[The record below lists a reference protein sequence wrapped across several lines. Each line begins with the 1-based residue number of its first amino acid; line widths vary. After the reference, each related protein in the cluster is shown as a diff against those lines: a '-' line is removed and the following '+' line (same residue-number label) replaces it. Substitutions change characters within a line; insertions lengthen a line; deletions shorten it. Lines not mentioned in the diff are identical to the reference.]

1 MVSRQSLEI
10 HTILI
15 SVLTFLAYAPSL
27 SVSLSLFLSLSVC
40 LSHSLSLYVSI
51 SVCLSLSVCLTLCL
65 SLAVCL
71 KESSKFIFV
80 RWFGASVELTNRTY
94 SSHAAEIAVLFMVHK
109 MYYRE
114 QMFVYCA
121 KIFFALAP

>member
-15 SVLTFLAYAPSL
+15 NDDCFGIHAPSL
-27 SVSLSLFLSLSVC
+27 SVLPLSLSLFICLSVC
-40 LSHSLSLYVSI
+40 LS
-51 SVCLSLSVCLTLCL
+51 VCLTLCLTLCL

-94 SSHAAEIAVLFMVHK
+94 SSHAAEIAVLFMVHII
-109 MYYRE
+109 YYKE
-114 QMFVYCA
+114 QMLELIVYNYNWGE
-121 KIFFALAP
+121 APH